1 MTTLVLLTKINND
14 SQLGQI
20 ERTLKLAF
28 ENLDVE
34 TKILSTSADR
44 WPQLSLAGEDE
55 GIAASYVSKEIG
67 ICPTSLENISKFS
80 VLKGYI
86 TNLEKSKEEL
96 SIDVG
101 ILKPEIVYATIPLR
115 HLQAQLV
122 DGRKIA
128 LRKIAEL
135 FGLCEDLPVGVKV
148 SLLNEDESRIDA
160 ELSTDHI
167 EKYQVWRESL
177 LDILLVLRLSVDEI
191 KMTLEQ
197 AGLDRDII
205 GVETL
210 GMFEHA
216 LTCKLGTDAAGLIP
230 KIGRN
235 LRNAKFAV
243 FNPRRINE
251 FLQTTRLA
259 FH

>member
-1 MTTLVLLTKINND
+1 MTTLVLLTKINNNN
-14 SQLGQI
+14 QLKQI
-20 ERTLKLAF
+20 DRTLKLAF
-28 ENLDVE
+28 EDLDVE
-34 TKILSTSADR
+34 TKILSTPADR
-44 WPQLSLAGEDE
+44 WPQLVLAGEDE

-128 LRKIAEL
+128 LGKIAEL
-135 FGLCEDLPVGVKV
+135 FGLCEDLPVCVKV
-148 SLLNEDESRIDA
+148 SLLNEDENRIDA
-160 ELSTDHI
+160 ELSTDQI

-177 LDILLVLRLSVDEI
+177 LDRLLVLGLSVNEI
-191 KMTLEQ
+191 KMTLEH
-197 AGLDRDII
+197 AKLDRDII

-216 LTCKLGTDAAGLIP
+216 LTCKLGTDAAGLVGIV
-230 KIGRN
+230 GRY
-235 LRNAKFAV
+235 LRNSGFVV
-243 FNPRRINE
+243 FNARKSLD
-251 FLQTTRLA
+251 FLSENTLTL
-259 FH
+259 